1 MTTFE
6 FQGQNFSMEGSAKT
20 FIEKYLSRIQKY
32 AENHAISEEVVDDLY
47 QGIFEKLCT
56 FEGTITQKELVD
68 LVNSLGEPE
77 DIFEEEI
84 NHSPREKEEKSDLK
98 PYEKWQKTKRT
109 RPQDLAV
116 FLGVCAMFGETSGI
130 HRWIWRGGVLLLSM
144 VFLGNNLPELFCMG
158 VALYV
163 LLALIFPIQDKDYH
177 HCSMLKYRL
186 TQIRDLRL

>member
-47 QGIFEKLCT
+47 QGIFEKLCV
-56 FEGTITQKELVD
+56 FEGNITQKELVD

-116 FLGVCAMFGETSGI
+116 FL
-130 HRWIWRGGVLLLSM
+130 
-144 VFLGNNLPELFCMG
+144 
-158 VALYV
+158 
-163 LLALIFPIQDKDYH
+163 
-177 HCSMLKYRL
+177 
-186 TQIRDLRL
+186 

>member
-1 MTTFE
+1 
-6 FQGQNFSMEGSAKT
+6 
-20 FIEKYLSRIQKY
+20 
-32 AENHAISEEVVDDLY
+32 
-47 QGIFEKLCT
+47 
-56 FEGTITQKELVD
+56 
-68 LVNSLGEPE
+68 
-77 DIFEEEI
+77 
-84 NHSPREKEEKSDLK
+84 
-98 PYEKWQKTKRT
+98 
-109 RPQDLAV
+109 
-116 FLGVCAMFGETSGI
+116 MFGETSGI

>member
-56 FEGTITQKELVD
+56 FEGNITQKELVD

-77 DIFEEEI
+77 DIFEEEGTRSVI
-84 NHSPREKEEKSDLK
+84 EKEKK
-98 PYEKWQKTKRT
+98 PDDKRYEKLQQTKRT
-109 RPQDLAV
+109 RPQDSAI
-116 FLGVCAMFGETSGI
+116 FLGVCAMIGNVTGI
-130 HRWIWRGGVLLLSM
+130 HRRIWRIAVIVMSGI
-144 VFLGNNLPELFCMG
+144 FL
-158 VALYV
+158 
-163 LLALIFPIQDKDYH
+163 
-177 HCSMLKYRL
+177 
-186 TQIRDLRL
+186 